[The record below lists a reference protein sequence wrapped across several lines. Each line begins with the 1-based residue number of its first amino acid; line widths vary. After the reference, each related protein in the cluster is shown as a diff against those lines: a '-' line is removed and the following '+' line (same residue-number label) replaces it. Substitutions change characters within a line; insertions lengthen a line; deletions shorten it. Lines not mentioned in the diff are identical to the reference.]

1 MQSQKAAQCAGIDAL
16 KLDALR
22 DKYARLHASYKAA
35 AERARD
41 LAKDASLLVMEAG
54 FEADADLGSVI
65 LSRDADAL
73 AVTTPEELEL
83 ARLDAR
89 LVRRVVTAKAAAA
102 RQRAEVASLADEL
115 RDSTQLI
122 TSLNEH
128 AKRFEASL

>member
-1 MQSQKAAQCAGIDAL
+1 MSQQHAAPRAGIDCL

-22 DKYARLHASYKAA
+22 DKHSRLHASYKAA

-41 LAKDASLLVMEAG
+41 LAKDASLLVMEAE
-54 FEADADLGSVI
+54 FEADADLATAI

-73 AVTTPEELEL
+73 AATTPEELEL
-83 ARLDAR
+83 AQLDAR
-89 LVRRVVTAKAAAA
+89 LVRRIVTARSAAA
-102 RQRAEVASLADEL
+102 RQRAEVATLADQL

-128 AKRFEASL
+128 AKRFEGML

>member
-1 MQSQKAAQCAGIDAL
+1 MQPQKAAQRAGIDAL

-22 DKYARLHASYKAA
+22 DKHARLHASYKSA

-54 FEADADLGSVI
+54 FESDADLASAI

-73 AVTTPEELEL
+73 AATTPEELAV

-102 RQRAEVASLADEL
+102 RQRAEVSVLSDQL

-128 AKRFEASL
+128 AQRLEAML